1 LQLRWGTCFGY
12 PETINPFRIYLY
24 HRRKICGKVVKD
36 YTQED
41 DDMTTINDG
50 GPAFPRSAAFSNAE
64 RTACT
69 EQDGMTLRDWFAGQ
83 ALAGMLAKYGIADS
97 LAETTAEDCYIH
109 ADAMLRA
116 REVKP

>member
-1 LQLRWGTCFGY
+1 MQLRWGTCFGY

-83 ALAGMLAKYGIADS
+83 ALAGLTADPDMPTFHKCAEIAY
-97 LAETTAEDCYIH
+97 AC

>member
-41 DDMTTINDG
+41 DDMSTINDG

-83 ALAGMLAKYGIADS
+83 ALAGLTADPDMPTFHKCAEIAY
-97 LAETTAEDCYIH
+97 AC